1 MSHPLGPLAD
11 NFTAYAV
18 YATAQSEMRHAYA
31 LIDAGQYLAAA
42 AEITSA
48 AKAAEVLARRT
59 ELLDPERGR
68 RWRKVALTRHRFAAH
83 ARARA
88 AESHPLP
95 DAA

>member
-18 YATAQSEMRHAYA
+18 YATAQTEMRHAYA
-31 LIDAGQYLAAA
+31 LIEAGQYLAAA

-48 AKAAEVLARRT
+48 AQAAEVLARRT

-68 RWRKVALTRHRFAAH
+68 RWRKVASTRHKVAEH

-88 AESHPLP
+88 AEVLP
-95 DAA
+95 EAA

>member
-48 AKAAEVLARRT
+48 ARAAEVLARRT

-88 AESHPLP
+88 AEDHSLP
-95 DAA
+95 DVA